1 MIVFL
6 SLIINVVTFLE
17 SRCNNYVSN
26 GNSHGLMQIHTDTA
40 VFIWNKYQKKF
51 GVLSKI
57 TNKTIIKHL
66 LYNPIINLETG
77 KQYLLFLSYNN
88 KTFIEF
94 INAYNTGNWS
104 SNKSNE
110 NHFYIKEFK
119 VIVGKKYN
127 YLENLYN
134 GNKSEFRKE
143 FLEVSILPTI
153 LYSFRL
159 ARIQLLLRQ
168 YSMLMSR

>member
-6 SLIINVVTFLE
+6 SLIINVLTFME

-88 KTFIEF
+88 KTFVEF

-110 NHFYIKEFK
+110 NHFYIMEFK
-119 VIVGKKYN
+119 IVVGKKYN
-127 YLENLYN
+127 YLESLYN
-134 GNKSEFRKE
+134 EDKSEFRRQ
-143 FLEVSILPTI
+143 FLDVSILRTI

-159 ARIQLLLRQ
+159 VYIQPLLRQ
-168 YSMLMSR
+168 Y